1 MLFRS
6 PARTQTVLKTTVA
19 RGCFRALLEA
29 EGCSNGVDAARDD
42 DAVRARDA
50 ETCVSTLRVKGMDG
64 QKMYIVKLAADDT
77 VGKLRR
83 YLRSAGAGDDDKGCE
98 SQNFE
103 IRNAYPPRTFADD
116 ALTLRDAGLVPNA
129 TLLLRP
135 A

>member
-1 MLFRS
+1 
-6 PARTQTVLKTTVA
+6 
-19 RGCFRALLEA
+19 
-29 EGCSNGVDAARDD
+29 
-42 DAVRARDA
+42 
-50 ETCVSTLRVKGMDG
+50 MDG

-83 YLRSAGAGDDDKGCE
+83 YLRSAIAGDDDAPSGG
-98 SQNFE
+98 FE

-116 ALTLRDAGLVPNA
+116 AATLRDAGLVPNA